1 MGSTLLKCFQLCVF
15 SVNSK
20 GSVLTAL
27 SENISSVLDDLLLY
41 TQTDRL
47 VVFGALKLS
56 SAYDLQLLMSEHRK
70 D

>member
-41 TQTDRL
+41 TQAD
-47 VVFGALKLS
+47 
-56 SAYDLQLLMSEHRK
+56 Q
-70 D
+70 

>member
-1 MGSTLLKCFQLCVF
+1 MGSTLLKCFQLCAF

-41 TQTDRL
+41 TQAD
-47 VVFGALKLS
+47 
-56 SAYDLQLLMSEHRK
+56 Q
-70 D
+70 